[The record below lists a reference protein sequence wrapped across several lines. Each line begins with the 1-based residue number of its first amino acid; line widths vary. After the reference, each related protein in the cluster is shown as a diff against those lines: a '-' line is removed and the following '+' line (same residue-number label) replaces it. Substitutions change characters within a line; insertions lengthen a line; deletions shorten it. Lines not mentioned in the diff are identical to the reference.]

1 MQKFIYDNWVAV
13 MDDKRN
19 HWLVLFMT
27 QTQGI

>member
-19 HWLVLFMT
+19 PLSRIQI